1 MYLLYYK
8 QLVNK
13 LINSLRLSS
22 NAGRQGSLLV
32 LLSGNLVFFNPTF
45 FTFKIF
51 ENPIPSVII
60 LFMSKGKNSLTDIR
74 HEIQK
79 VQLILII
86 VTTILLSVGGAVL
99 NINASDNSFDQ
110 NLKDTAQLIS
120 RLYNFTKDD
129 DPLELCIYMDSVV
142 QSLPEVDVVSIVD
155 KDNMRVYHTNHSLIH
170 RLYDGTHP
178 DFESHNNA
186 PYTES
191 DIGPSGPQRRTYCA
205 IYDEDGNYTG
215 FIMTI
220 ALKSSIRSVTTKIVL
235 LFLCVTICAIL
246 IEIAI
251 CRAFSQKIKRRLM
264 GYEPDTFTSMF
275 RIRENILESIYDGII
290 AVDSGMNIQFVNSA
304 AKKMLDCQTVNEKL
318 NEIRQKVF
326 VDKFLSNVIKLGLPD
341 LGVQQETENGTALL
355 IDSIPVKEDGVI
367 NGAVAILHDRTEY
380 TKLMEELSG
389 TKYLVDSM
397 RANNHDFTNK
407 LHVILGLIQ
416 IGEYDKAVS
425 YIENI
430 SIIQRQ
436 TLSTVMNAVDNS
448 SFAAL
453 LIGKIAR
460 ASECNVRF
468 ILKEGIRFK
477 SSDIAVPS
485 EALVTI
491 AGNLIDNALD
501 SMNLQLSD
509 LTRSRELEFGVFT
522 KPGELLITVQDTG
535 CGIAPEI
542 ADKIFEK
549 GFSTK
554 GSGRGVG
561 MYHTKQ
567 LVESLGGKISF
578 ESEKDAGTIF
588 MVSLKK
594 SQE

>member
-1 MYLLYYK
+1 M
-8 QLVNK
+8 
-13 LINSLRLSS
+13 
-22 NAGRQGSLLV
+22 
-32 LLSGNLVFFNPTF
+32 
-45 FTFKIF
+45 
-51 ENPIPSVII
+51 
-60 LFMSKGKNSLTDIR
+60 GKNRRRNNLTDIR
-74 HEIQK
+74 HEIQR

-86 VTTILLSVGGAVL
+86 VTTIFMSVGGAVV
-99 NINASDNSFDQ
+99 NVNAIDNSVDQ
-110 NLKDTAQLIS
+110 NLQDTADLIT
-120 RLYNFTKDD
+120 RIYGFMKDEPRRD
-129 DPLELCIYMDSVV
+129 LCICMDGIAAE
-142 QSLPEVDVVSIVD
+142 LADVDVISIVD
-155 KDNMRVYHTNHSLIH
+155 TSNIRIYHTNHNLIGTE
-170 RLYDGTHP
+170 YDGTHP
-178 DFESHNNA
+178 DFSTHIKGF
-186 PYTES
+186 YTES
-191 DIGPSGPQRRTYCA
+191 DIGPSGPQRRTYSA
-205 IYDEDGNYTG
+205 IYDEKGNYIG
-215 FIMTI
+215 FIMAI
-220 ALKSSIRSVTTKIVL
+220 MLKTSIRSVTYKIIL
-235 LFLCVTICAIL
+235 LFFSVTIAAIL

-251 CRAFSQKIKRRLM
+251 CRAFSRKLKRRLL
-264 GYEPDTFTSMF
+264 GYEPDTFSSMF
-275 RIRENILESIYDGII
+275 RIRENILESTYDGII
-290 AVDSGMNIQFVNSA
+290 AVDSENNVQFSNKA
-304 AKKMLDCQTVNEKL
+304 AMKMLGCECAAEELEKVSL
-318 NEIRQKVF
+318 IKQKVF
-326 VDKFLSNVIKLGLPD
+326 ADKFLS
-341 LGVQQETENGTALL
+341 GVLESGNAEFGIQHETENGTALL
-355 IDSIPVKEDGVI
+355 IDCVPVMEDGI
-367 NGAVAILHDRTEY
+367 ISGAVALLHDRTEY

-477 SSDIAVPS
+477 SSEVALPS

-501 SMNLQLSD
+501 AMNMQLSD
-509 LTRSRELEFGVFT
+509 LNRQRELEFGVFT
-522 KPGELLITVQDTG
+522 KPGELLLTVRDTG
-535 CGIAPEI
+535 CGIPDEI
-542 ADKIFEK
+542 KDKIFEK

-567 LVESLGGKISF
+567 LVESLGGQITF
-578 ESEKDAGTIF
+578 ESEKDIGTSF
-588 MVSLKK
+588 MVSLKG
-594 SQE
+594 SYV